1 MADVNVIVDR
11 LQAHQTPAVKAWVAS
26 HSDRLE
32 VFPLPRRA
40 PERNPD
46 EYLNNN
52 LKGQVNAE
60 GLPDSKQDLRSRIQ
74 GFMRK
79 LLHFPEHVR
88 SYFQHPFA
96 QYAAAR

>member
-1 MADVNVIVDR
+1 MTAHRDR
-11 LQAHQTPAVKAWVAS
+11 I
-26 HSDRLE
+26 E

-46 EYLNNN
+46 EYLNND
-52 LKGQVNAE
+52 LKRQVNAQ
-60 GLPDSKQDLRSRIQ
+60 GLPDSEQELRSCIQ

-88 SYFQHPFA
+88 SYFRHPFV
-96 QYAAAR
+96 QYAAAN